1 MFQMLLTPV
10 SLLMPAPLQET
21 RPVSQTGGTDAVA
34 QSFGNLL
41 RQKLDELNNLQ
52 QQADALTQ
60 EYFAGKVEDVHQVML
75 ALEEAN
81 LSLQL
86 AMQVRNKAVEAYQEI
101 SRMQI

>member
-1 MFQMLLTPV
+1 MLVNPV

-21 RPVSQTGGTDAVA
+21 RQAAPSPGGTEAVA
-34 QSFGNLL
+34 RSFSDLL
-41 RQKLDELNNLQ
+41 QQKLGELNNLQ

-60 EYFAGKVEDVHQVML
+60 EYLAGQVQDVHQVML
-75 ALEEAN
+75 ALEQAN

-101 SRMQI
+101 SRMQV